1 MACGDSGALT
11 KLKDKL
17 GAAQEALA
25 DLQGDIAGQIDQ
37 LGAKMNEAAGEIQGA
52 IKEMMPTI
60 ELPELPDLPDLKLP
74 ELDLPELPVIDKLQD
89 RIGSVLEVINDPL
102 ALLKIGGPEG
112 LQKEL
117 DEIQAKFG
125 DKIPNFDQLREDVL
139 SGKIGLDDLCKKVPN
154 LEIDQANPDSVEE
167 KGTPTTAPTEDA
179 EPVPEPVETTPD
191 ATNKTFE
198 EAFAPFDTLPRK
210 EVGETDV
217 ELVKE
222 NLGKPNQEV
231 PALRY
236 SYSNESEFKAQQ
248 DTLISLYTKY
258 YNDRKNYQQILNN
271 LLASGA
277 TEKEITVVTYAYV
290 EANRLFEQVKTDIHP
305 FVKHPIVGNAPEA
318 KGYLEW

>member
-17 GAAQEALA
+17 GAAQDALA

-37 LGAKMNEAAGEIQGA
+37 LGAKLNEAAGEIQGA

-74 ELDLPELPVIDKLQD
+74 ELELPELPVIDKLQD
-89 RIGSVLEVINDPL
+89 RIGGVLEVINDPL

-117 DEIQAKFG
+117 DEIQEKFG

-179 EPVPEPVETTPD
+179 EPVPEPVKTTPD
-191 ATNKTFE
+191 ATNQTFD
-198 EAFAPFDTLPRK
+198 EAIADFNSTALDPVD
-210 EVGETDV
+210 ETEV
-217 ELVKE
+217 ELVEE
-222 NLGKPNQEV
+222 NLGTPSLELPV
-231 PALRY
+231 SRY
-236 SYSNESEFKAQQ
+236 PYSNEEEFKAHQ
-248 DTLISLYTKY
+248 DTLIPLYTKY
-258 YNDRKNYQQILNN
+258 YNDRNSNRQVLNN
-271 LLASGA
+271 LIASGA
-277 TEKEITVVTYAYV
+277 TENEINIVTEAYV
-290 EANRLFEQVKTDIHP
+290 NAQKLFEQVKADIYP
-305 FVKHPIVGNAPEA
+305 FVKHPIVGDTPER